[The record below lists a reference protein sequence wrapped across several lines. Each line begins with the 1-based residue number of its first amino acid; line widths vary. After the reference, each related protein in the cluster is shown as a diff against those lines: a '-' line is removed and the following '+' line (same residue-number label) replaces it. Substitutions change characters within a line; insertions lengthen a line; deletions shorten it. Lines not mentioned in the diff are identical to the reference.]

1 MRATAPLS
9 CRISNIAVV
18 IPPVAELPELEA
30 IGFDAIRH
38 AEGGRVE
45 PHAHETFELCFVERG
60 EVWTWIEDELLEVS
74 GGHVYVTWPGE
85 RHGAVDDAVNPC
97 RRYLVRVDLRAA
109 RFLGLPRD
117 EASALTAALPAL
129 PRRSGPA
136 PAETLARFGQLL
148 ADVGAAA
155 TPLRLARVRASLL
168 RLLLALVDAAAS
180 DVRAGESDVVAEAK
194 HVLGERLDRRVS
206 AEELARELGW
216 SVSHLQHRF
225 RDEVGMPPGEW
236 QLRRRIAAA
245 CRLLVQTD
253 DAVTRIAHTLGFPS
267 SQYFATAF
275 ARITAATPTAYRSMR
290 RPVQAPAPARARPS
304 AGE

>member
-1 MRATAPLS
+1 M
-9 CRISNIAVV
+9 
-18 IPPVAELPELEA
+18 LPELEA

-38 AEGGRVE
+38 ADGGRVE

-97 RRYLVRVDLRAA
+97 RRYLARVDLRSP

-117 EASALTAALPAL
+117 EAAAVTAALAEL
-129 PRRSGPA
+129 PRRSFPA
-136 PAETLARFGQLL
+136 PPGMQALFEQLL
-148 ADVGAAA
+148 ADVAADPA
-155 TPLRLARVRASLL
+155 PLLQARVRASLL
-168 RLLLALVDAAAS
+168 RLLLAVVDAAA
-180 DVRAGESDVVAEAK
+180 AGESRPAHSDVVAEAK
-194 HVLGERLDRRVS
+194 RLLGERLERRVP

-225 RDEVGMPPGEW
+225 REEVGMPPGEW

-253 DAVTRIAHTLGFPS
+253 DGITRIAHALGFPS
-267 SQYFATAF
+267 SQYFSTAF
-275 ARITAATPTAYRSMR
+275 ARVTGATPTAYRSTR
-290 RPVQAPAPARARPS
+290 RPVQAPPRPPARAS
-304 AGE
+304 AAG

>member
-1 MRATAPLS
+1 VRATAPLS
-9 CRISNIAVV
+9 CRISNM
-18 IPPVAELPELEA
+18 LPELEA

-38 AEGGRVE
+38 ADGGRVE
-45 PHAHETFELCFVERG
+45 PHVHETFELCFVERG

-97 RRYLVRVDLRAA
+97 RRYLVRVDLRAS

-117 EASALTAALPAL
+117 EAAAVTAALREL
-129 PRRSGPA
+129 PRRSFPA
-136 PAETLARFGQLL
+136 PRETQTLFEQLL
-148 ADVGAAA
+148 ADVEADA

-168 RLLLALVDAAAS
+168 QLLLTLVDAAAT
-180 DVRAGESDVVAEAK
+180 DARTRESDVVAEAK
-194 HVLGERLDRRVS
+194 RLLGGRLDRRIS

-225 RDEVGMPPGEW
+225 REEVGMPPGEW
-236 QLRRRIAAA
+236 QLRRRVAAG

-253 DAVTRIAHTLGFPS
+253 EPVTRIAHSLGFPS

-275 ARITAATPTAYRSMR
+275 ARVTGATPTAYRATR
-290 RPVQAPAPARARPS
+290 RPVQAPEPAPARPS
-304 AGE
+304 AAA